1 MREIRFNHNYKK
13 LHNQKTAVLAQTG
26 AIKGNTISKEF
37 IDYDT
42 DRKFKINR
50 KGNYLY
56 LLFIGDKMIPFTTL
70 RKLNIENVKKYV
82 GREGDFFNV
91 VIEEQK
97 WKRE

>member
-1 MREIRFNHNYKK
+1 MEIVFNHNYKK
-13 LHNQKTAVLAQTG
+13 LHNQKTVVLVQTG
-26 AIKGNTISKEF
+26 AIKGKTITDDF

-42 DRKFKINR
+42 DRKYKINR

-56 LLFIGDKMIPFTTL
+56 LIFIGEKMIPFTTL

-82 GREGDFFNV
+82 GREGEFFNV

-97 WKRE
+97 